1 MTSDDYLQ
9 VTTAIT
15 RLKQVRDFLA
25 TISNPVAMIGEIVS
39 TLSTLTSIFRDVP
52 GNPDGIDELGKAF
65 QKMATALDTAS
76 TDIDHTKTS
85 VPSVWKGDAATEA
98 LAALKATDDLLQQ
111 AAPAMRKADTLL
123 QEYADE
129 VRRLKRELGHHRQR
143 LVEAVNELNSTQDIL
158 RNVLDSVWPFD
169 GDGGIVDEIRKA
181 LGAIG
186 GAIEVFEQLQTA
198 SDTLRRG
205 LRDVQGKARA
215 GAVRSPHIDAFDA
228 VLLANAGIDGIAREE
243 NGILTT
249 TQLAQAASKMDAL
262 SEADRAHMQRL
273 LDSAGSEAERAYLMK
288 ALAAGHSVDDIAKFA
303 SLIHG
308 KSETWLRE
316 HLSLVNPGS
325 SGTVRVN
332 GVELEQQNQT
342 TCGSTSIMVARAMN
356 DPLYAMSLTTD
367 EKGNPLSTTE
377 LQEKFT
383 SEQNRIHDSTNTVW
397 PQSLGTSPWG
407 LTDEMNKHADSFGAN
422 YDWRLVDDTSAGSV
436 NPALNDAVGAVD
448 AGHTVPVLIGDSYPA
463 HYVLLVGHEGDDLI
477 FYNPSGEM
485 VRVSEDD
492 FRNGNVS
499 ALGYKH
505 VQGVVTPK

>member
-9 VTTAIT
+9 ATTAIN
-15 RLKQVRDFLA
+15 RLKQVGTFLA
-25 TISNPVAMIGEIVS
+25 TVSNPALMIGEIVS
-39 TLSTLTSIFRDVP
+39 SIYTLASIFRDVP
-52 GNPDGIDELGKAF
+52 GDPDGIDDLGKAF
-65 QKMATALDTAS
+65 RNMATTLNTAN
-76 TDIDHTKTS
+76 TDIDHTKSS
-85 VPSVWKGDAATEA
+85 VPSVWTGDTATEA

-111 AAPAMRKADTLL
+111 ATPAMRKAATLL
-123 QEYADE
+123 EEYADE
-129 VRRLKRELGHHRQR
+129 VRRLKRELGHHRQH
-143 LVEAVNELNSTQDIL
+143 LAEAVGQLNSTLDIL
-158 RNVLDSVWPFD
+158 RNIWDTVWPFD
-169 GDGGIVDEIRKA
+169 HDGGIIDEIRKA
-181 LGAIG
+181 IRAID

-215 GAVRSPHIDAFDA
+215 GAVRSHHVDAFDA
-228 VLLANAGIDGIAREE
+228 VLLANAGIAGTTGEEDGILSTA
-243 NGILTT
+243 
-249 TQLAQAASKMDAL
+249 QLARAASKMDAL
-262 SEADRAHMQRL
+262 SEAERARMQQL
-273 LDSAGSEAERAYLMK
+273 LESAGSEAERAYLMK
-288 ALAAGHSVDDIAKFA
+288 ALAAGHSVDDIGNFA
-303 SLIHG
+303 RAIHG

-325 SGTVRVN
+325 SGTVLVN

-356 DPLYAMSLTTD
+356 DPLYALGLTTD
-367 EKGNPLSTTE
+367 EKGNSLSGTD
-377 LQEKFT
+377 LREKFAN
-383 SEQNRIHDSTNTVW
+383 EQNRIHDATNTLW

-407 LTDEMNKHADSFGAN
+407 LSDEMNKHADSFGTD
-422 YDWRLVDDTSAGSV
+422 YDWRIVDDTSAGSV

-463 HYVLLVGHEGDDLI
+463 HYVLLVGHQGNDLI
-477 FYNPSGEM
+477 FYDPSGQM

-505 VQGVVTPK
+505 VQGVVAPK